1 MRGVVNLDA
10 VLVSKMDLNFT
21 YISWVPEDGM
31 NINKKMAVVLGGCAL
46 VLSSFAFSANKE
58 EGKAAAFV
66 SCGNLTEPQ
75 IAAQVKNDF
84 MNNRL
89 PRWSDEK
96 AAVGKKAVAWINDN
110 EVTKTEEGYILPL
123 VVRGSKSDLHYRVTV
138 NCKNDTITY
147 NTSN

>member
-1 MRGVVNLDA
+1 
-10 VLVSKMDLNFT
+10 
-21 YISWVPEDGM
+21 M

-89 PRWSDEK
+89 PRWADEK
-96 AAVGKKAVAWINDN
+96 AAVGKKQLLGLM
-110 EVTKTEEGYILPL
+110 TMK
-123 VVRGSKSDLHYRVTV
+123 
-138 NCKNDTITY
+138 
-147 NTSN
+147 

>member
-58 EGKAAAFV
+58 EGKADSAFQDMT
-66 SCGNLTEPQ
+66 SLC
-75 IAAQVKNDF
+75 D
-84 MNNRL
+84 
-89 PRWSDEK
+89 
-96 AAVGKKAVAWINDN
+96 
-110 EVTKTEEGYILPL
+110 
-123 VVRGSKSDLHYRVTV
+123 
-138 NCKNDTITY
+138 DTRDI
-147 NTSN
+147 